1 MELRL
6 SDPVVTGTVPLQ
18 ESHLL
23 VGRGRLDHSDRSE
36 VTHLQ
41 QVRCPF
47 RHFALVVTDG
57 MEVLAS
63 R

>member
-1 MELRL
+1 MELCL
-6 SDPVVTGTVPLQ
+6 SDPVVTGTVSLQ

-23 VGRGRLDHSDRSE
+23 VGRGRLYHSERSE

-47 RHFALVVTDG
+47 RHFAFVVTDG
-57 MEVLAS
+57 MEVFAS
-63 R
+63 G

>member
-1 MELRL
+1 MELGL
-6 SDPVVTGTVPLQ
+6 FDPIVSGTVPLQ

-47 RHFALVVTDG
+47 
-57 MEVLAS
+57 
-63 R
+63 